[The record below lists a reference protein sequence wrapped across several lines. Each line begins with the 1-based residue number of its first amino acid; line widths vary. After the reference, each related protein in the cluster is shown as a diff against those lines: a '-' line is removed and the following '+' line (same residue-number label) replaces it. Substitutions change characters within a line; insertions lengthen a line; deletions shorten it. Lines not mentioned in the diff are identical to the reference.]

1 MSSDE
6 IRERMKEGGEEARQ
20 REEAG
25 GREEGYSSCDSGEE
39 GESGEEREVVRVE
52 VGKPEW
58 DCESIL
64 RCVCSLLPLLPRGLI
79 DICMIVVI
87 HHYVEGKQFM

>member
-1 MSSDE
+1 MSSDG
-6 IRERMKEGGEEARQ
+6 IRERNGGMREGGEEARQ

-25 GREEGYSSCDSGEE
+25 VGEEGYSSCDSGEE
-39 GESGEEREVVRVE
+39 GESGEEREEREGVRVE

-64 RCVCSLLPLLPRGLI
+64 RCV
-79 DICMIVVI
+79 
-87 HHYVEGKQFM
+87 

>member
-1 MSSDE
+1 MSSDG
-6 IRERMKEGGEEARQ
+6 IRERNGGTREGGEEARQ

-25 GREEGYSSCDSGEE
+25 VGEEGYSSCDSGEE
-39 GESGEEREVVRVE
+39 RESGEEMEEREEREVVRVE

-64 RCVCSLLPLLPRGLI
+64 RCV
-79 DICMIVVI
+79 
-87 HHYVEGKQFM
+87 

>member
-1 MSSDE
+1 MSSDG
-6 IRERMKEGGEEARQ
+6 IRERMREGGEEARQ

-25 GREEGYSSCDSGEE
+25 VGEEGYSSCDSGEE
-39 GESGEEREVVRVE
+39 REEREVVRVE

-64 RCVCSLLPLLPRGLI
+64 RCV
-79 DICMIVVI
+79 
-87 HHYVEGKQFM
+87 